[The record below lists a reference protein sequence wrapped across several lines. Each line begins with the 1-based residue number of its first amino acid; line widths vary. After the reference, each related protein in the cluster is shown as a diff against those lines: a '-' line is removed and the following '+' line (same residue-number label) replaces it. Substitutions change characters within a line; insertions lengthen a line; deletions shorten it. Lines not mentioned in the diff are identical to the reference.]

1 MKTKVDHTYRFV
13 TVFDPKTGFS
23 VRSDVIDKQGN
34 YTGKDPFMA
43 EFPELLDIGIMGH
56 CRHGL
61 SGLCASSKVECYQ
74 SGDHIVEPNMP
85 IEKFR
90 EIIEQC
96 RGKTFQVALGGR
108 GDPDQ
113 HEDFEEILKI
123 CSLNEVVP
131 NLTSSGIGLDDYR
144 IELIKKHCGAAA
156 ISWYRQDYTLKAI
169 QRLIDAGVKTNI
181 HYVISNATIDEAIMR
196 MENDLWPKG
205 INRIIFLLHK
215 PVGLGSQMNVLNAHD
230 PKVQKFFN
238 LFNIKEHIDKA
249 GFDSCCVP
257 GLLSNTTN
265 IDIQTIEPCEAG
277 RFSAY
282 ITPDSRLYPCSF
294 EKDDA
299 LCIDLSEYTIEEA
312 WNSEKLKQFRN
323 RYLNKC
329 MQCKIVD
336 HCYGGCPI
344 LRQINTCKER
354 NEVLI

>member
-1 MKTKVDHTYRFV
+1 MKTRVDHTHRFV

-23 VRSDVIDKQGN
+23 VRSDVIDLQGN
-34 YTGKDPFMA
+34 YTGQDPFMA

-56 CRHGL
+56 CTHGL
-61 SGLCASSKVECYQ
+61 SGLCALSKVECYQ
-74 SGDHIVEPNMP
+74 SGDHVIEPNMSA
-85 IEKFR
+85 ERFR
-90 EIIEQC
+90 MIIEQC
-96 RGKTFQVALGGR
+96 RARTFQVALGGR

-113 HEDFEEILKI
+113 HEDFEKILNI
-123 CSLNEVVP
+123 CSQNGIVP
-131 NLTSSGIGLDDYR
+131 NLTTSGIGLDEHR
-144 IELIKKHCGAAA
+144 IALIKKHCGAAA
-156 ISWYRQDYTLKAI
+156 VSWYRQNYTLSAI
-169 QRLIDAGVKTNI
+169 ERLIAAGVKTNI
-181 HYVISNATIDEAIMR
+181 HYVISNSTIDEAIDR

-215 PVGLGSQMNVLNAHD
+215 PVGLGSERNVLNAND
-230 PKVQKFFN
+230 VKVQYFFN
-238 LFNIKEHIDKA
+238 LFNKKEHIDKA

-282 ITPDSRLYPCSF
+282 ISPDLKIYPCSF

-299 LCIDLSEYTIEEA
+299 ISINLSEYSMDEA
-312 WNSEKLKQFRN
+312 WNSDIFKQFRH

-329 MQCKIVD
+329 LGCFKVN

-354 NEVLI
+354 DEVSS